1 MDGFTAGV
9 SLALFHPSLPL
20 VCVGDGK
27 VGKVLCKVF
36 SKRTVQLAHAS
47 ERKYVSVRYL
57 THVPKQFPAYLDS
70 NDALLITVVRHSE
83 VDPVRLD
90 AKLFAC

>member
-27 VGKVLCKVF
+27 VGKVLYKVF
-36 SKRTVQLAHAS
+36 FKRTVQLASSS

-57 THVPKQFPAYLDS
+57 TYVRYLDS
-70 NDALLITVVRHSE
+70 NNGLLITVGSHSE